1 MNAYLGARH
10 LLRSDELKGLCGL
23 DRTECEEGFAEVL
36 SEIGM
41 RVLAV
46 LGEVRAFAPVRDL
59 FGAINEKLRKEH
71 EEVRNYKWEE

>member
-23 DRTECEEGFAEVL
+23 DRTEREEGFAEVL

-46 LGEVRAFAPVRDL
+46 LGEVPALTAVRK
-59 FGAINEKLRKEH
+59 FVGAVDSVVEDKHVEIGH
-71 EEVRNYKWEE
+71 